1 MTSFVQRPRRAFAG
15 ERLETSL
22 LQLATQGVVSQ
33 MQRRVFHIFRL
44 PELPAEKKAPRIKG
58 APCEQGG
65 ARSIAM
71 LSWRKQHSSSG
82 GPKAMKQNEWQV
94 SATDDGVAVVMLP
107 RRSGGAGRGQG
118 LGCRKGGRRWLL

>member
-1 MTSFVQRPRRAFAG
+1 MLSNLVDT
-15 ERLETSL
+15 
-22 LQLATQGVVSQ
+22 
-33 MQRRVFHIFRL
+33 VFQIFRL
-44 PELPAEKKAPRIKG
+44 SELPAEKKAPRTKG

-118 LGCRKGGRRWLL
+118 LGCRKGGSRWLL